1 MEIGDPTHWVYKD
14 NTHDSAK
21 HESER
26 AKNGFSVYDW
36 INFSDY
42 LAWVIVQALKKF
54 RDEGAGF
61 PAILGND
68 TNTGMDEWKSILNE
82 MITGF
87 EAHLA
92 MESSSHLDY
101 ASWDDYLE
109 GIKHQ
114 HALRDR
120 ALDLFKEYYGNLWD

>member
-1 MEIGDPTHWVYKD
+1 MDIGDPTHWVYKD
-14 NTHDSAK
+14 STHDSAK

-26 AKNGFSVYDW
+26 VKNGFSFYDW

-42 LAWVIVQALKKF
+42 LAWVIIQALKKF

-61 PAILGND
+61 PAELGND
-68 TNTGMDEWKSILNE
+68 TDTGMDEWKSILNE

-92 MESSSHLDY
+92 MESGSHLDY

-114 HALRDR
+114 CALRDR